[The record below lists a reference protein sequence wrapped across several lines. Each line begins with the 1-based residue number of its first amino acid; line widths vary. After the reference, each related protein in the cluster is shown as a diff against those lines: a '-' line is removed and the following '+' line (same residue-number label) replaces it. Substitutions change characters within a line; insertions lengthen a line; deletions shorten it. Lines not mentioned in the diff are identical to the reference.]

1 MIEQSA
7 GTGPPETGTWGK
19 PGKLGKPW
27 GNCKR
32 EREQEQVRE
41 RERSPPCTRSQC
53 NVNVHIPCLP
63 LVQEEAVHTVATA
76 HDELQLTLI
85 LVKPLNTNSS
95 ASPN

>member
-7 GTGPPETGTWGK
+7 GTGPPEGGTWGK

-41 RERSPPCTRSQC
+41 RERDPLL
-53 NVNVHIPCLP
+53 VHE
-63 LVQEEAVHTVATA
+63 V
-76 HDELQLTLI
+76 
-85 LVKPLNTNSS
+85 S
-95 ASPN
+95 AMLMYTYRVSR